1 MTAKVRWESQT
12 PNYQA
17 YQAPSVF
24 PGSSSPSGHPQFITL
39 SSEAIAQT
47 ALGDSRP
54 LARPAQNKKRAR
66 GEQGCYSTGQ
76 WRGHDGA
83 FSLFH
88 CQNSLGKR
96 VGWREA
102 DRCSAQK
109 RRPPTRRGASQIS
122 ARETARPSHGRKWD
136 TTLQG
141 VTDIPSLLDP
151 TGTTTYARTLHDN
164 LPRLLPNRR
173 APRHLQGASR
183 SHRQHRRARA
193 QIWQRRHPAGGK
205 EFAPR
210 FARTAAEL
218 ARTIQ
223 AARATRGA
231 HSPIPTFETHEEV
244 TALLFQDRFIDLVIP
259 RGSKALV
266 REIPDSVDGPR
277 GRALRDIPGRVR
289 GQRESD
295 VYCGE
300 IDYPAACN
308 TTRTLLVHQ
317 ARLRRS
323 GPTWRMRCS
332 QSPTNNSRPIATLL
346 ETHVLPAP
354 PEAYTTE
361 HLSLTLAVRTVP
373 SLAAD
378 IAHINEHGS
387 HHELRLED
395 HAGFTPAMEIV
406 RTCVGVKTSE
416 VQITDIHQSKVYN
429 PMINN
434 DDTKAN
440 HSVP

>member
-1 MTAKVRWESQT
+1 MGHADGPCVIYPDESVDREKATCIVVRL
-12 PNYQA
+12 
-17 YQAPSVF
+17 V
-24 PGSSSPSGHPQFITL
+24 
-39 SSEAIAQT
+39 
-47 ALGDSRP
+47 
-54 LARPAQNKKRAR
+54 
-66 GEQGCYSTGQ
+66 
-76 WRGHDGA
+76 
-83 FSLFH
+83 
-88 CQNSLGKR
+88 
-96 VGWREA
+96 V
-102 DRCSAQK
+102 
-109 RRPPTRRGASQIS
+109 
-122 ARETARPSHGRKWD
+122 
-136 TTLQG
+136 
-141 VTDIPSLLDP
+141 
-151 TGTTTYARTLHDN
+151 
-164 LPRLLPNRR
+164 
-173 APRHLQGASR
+173 
-183 SHRQHRRARA
+183 
-193 QIWQRRHPAGGK
+193 
-205 EFAPR
+205 
-210 FARTAAEL
+210 
-218 ARTIQ
+218 
-223 AARATRGA
+223 
-231 HSPIPTFETHEEV
+231 
-244 TALLFQDRFIDLVIP
+244 ALLSFFISSTTPPYPNVGISPL
-259 RGSKALV
+259 L
-266 REIPDSVDGPR
+266 
-277 GRALRDIPGRVR
+277 
-289 GQRESD
+289 Q
-295 VYCGE
+295 